1 MVGLLTVFGLGLA
14 LGFKHAFDSDHVA
27 AILSLVSETGSLR
40 RAALYGAF
48 WGVGHTLTLFVVGTA
63 LLLLKWQVPASMARA
78 FEWLVGAVLIG
89 LGIRVLVRMRRERIH
104 IHWHSHGDVTHIHFH
119 SHRHSA
125 DHDHVHRP
133 LLVGVIH
140 GLAGSGSLTLLVM
153 TTLPSVL
160 QGVVFILV
168 FGLGSILGMVLTG
181 AAVGVPFTLT
191 RRLERLH
198 RVVQALA
205 GGLSIAVG
213 ILMIVEIIVE
223 ISLSRSAG

>member
-1 MVGLLTVFGLGLA
+1 VVELLTVFGLGLA
-14 LGFKHAFDSDHVA
+14 LGFRHAFDSDHVA
-27 AILSLVSETGSLR
+27 AILSLVSETRSLR
-40 RAALYGAF
+40 RAALYGVF
-48 WGVGHTLTLFVVGTA
+48 WGIGHTLTLFIVGTA
-63 LLLLKWQVPASMARA
+63 LLLLKWEIPARVAQA
-78 FEWLVGAVLIG
+78 FEWLVGLVLIG
-89 LGIRVLVRMRRERIH
+89 LGIHVLVRMYREKVH

-133 LLVGVIH
+133 LLVGVVH

-160 QGVVFILV
+160 QGVAFILV

-181 AAVGVPFTLT
+181 TAVGVPFTLT

-198 RVVQALA
+198 RVVQGVA

-213 ILMIVEIIVE
+213 LLLIV
-223 ISLSRSAG
+223 SPWG

>member
-1 MVGLLTVFGLGLA
+1 MVELLTIFGLGLV
-14 LGFKHAFDSDHVA
+14 LGFRHAFDSDHIA
-27 AILSLVSETGSLR
+27 AILSLVSETRSLR

-48 WGVGHTLTLFVVGTA
+48 WGIGHTLTLFIVGTT
-63 LLLLKWQVPASMARA
+63 LFLLKWEIPARVAQA
-78 FEWLVGAVLIG
+78 FECLVGLVLIG
-89 LGIRVLVRMRRERIH
+89 LGIHVLVRMYREKVH
-104 IHWHSHGDVTHIHFH
+104 IHWHSHGAVTHIHFH

-133 LLVGVIH
+133 LLVGVVH

-181 AAVGVPFTLT
+181 TAVGVPFTLT

-198 RVVQALA
+198 RVVQATA

-213 ILMIVEIIVE
+213 LLLIGEIA
-223 ISLSRSAG
+223 LLGHFRP

>member
-1 MVGLLTVFGLGLA
+1 MVGLLTIFGLGLA
-14 LGFKHAFDSDHVA
+14 LGFKHALDSDHVA
-27 AILSLVSETGSLR
+27 AILSLVSETRSLR

-48 WGVGHTLTLFVVGTA
+48 WGLGHTLTLFVVGTV
-63 LLLLKWQVPASMARA
+63 LLLLKWQVPPRVAAV
-78 FEWLVGAVLIG
+78 FELLVGAVLIG
-89 LGIRVLVRMRRERIH
+89 LGVHVLIRMYREKVH

-125 DHDHVHRP
+125 EHDHVHRP
-133 LLVGVIH
+133 LLVGVVH

-160 QGVVFILV
+160 QGIVFILV

-198 RVVQALA
+198 RVVQVLA

-213 ILMIVEIIVE
+213 LLMIVEIG
-223 ISLSRSAG
+223 LLRSA

>member
-1 MVGLLTVFGLGLA
+1 MVELFTIFGLGLA
-14 LGFKHAFDSDHVA
+14 LGFKHALDADHVA
-27 AILSLVSETGSLR
+27 AILSLVSETRSLR

-48 WGVGHTLTLFVVGTA
+48 WGIGHTLTLFVVGTV
-63 LLLLKWQVPASMARA
+63 LLLLKWEIPVRMART
-78 FEWLVGAVLIG
+78 FEMLVGAVLVG
-89 LGIRVLVRMRRERIH
+89 LGVHVLVRVYREKAH

-125 DHDHVHRP
+125 EHDHVHRP
-133 LLVGVIH
+133 LLVGVVH

-153 TTLPSVL
+153 TTLSSIL
-160 QGVVFILV
+160 QGIVFILV

-198 RVVQALA
+198 RVVQAVA

-213 ILMIVEIIVE
+213 LLMIVEIGF
-223 ISLSRSAG
+223 LRSAG